1 MDPQA
6 MQAMEMGIGDEEPV
20 PEGGEEPQTDP
31 SSAVS
36 PADQK
41 RGEL

>member
-1 MDPQA
+1 
-6 MQAMEMGIGDEEPV
+6 MEMGIGDEEPV
-20 PEGGEEPQTDP
+20 PEGGEEPPTDP

>member
-6 MQAMEMGIGDEEPV
+6 MQAIEMGIGEEEPA
-20 PEGGEEPQTDP
+20 PEGGEAPPSDP
-31 SSAVS
+31 NSAVS